1 MRIVIADDSA
11 LLREGVAGLLTR
23 RGHEV
28 VAQVECADGLLGVV
42 DKYGP
47 DLVITDVRMPPNMRD
62 DGLQAALE
70 PVSYTHLTLPT
81 TPYV

>member
-28 VAQVECADGLLGVV
+28 VAQVGRADQVQGVV
-42 DKYGP
+42 DTHAP

-62 DGLQAALE
+62 DGLQAALA
-70 PVSYTHLTLPT
+70 LRK
-81 TPYV
+81 